1 MTRRLEVMPL
11 AELKPHPMNPKKH
24 DGRLIGASF
33 KRFGFVEPVTIDER
47 TGYLISGHGRVDEL
61 RRMRDAGEPSPDDIE
76 TIGPAGDWGVLVNRG
91 WSSTDDAQAE
101 AFLIAANEIG
111 MKGGWHDGKLDELLL
126 KMTAGGADVAQ
137 LVATGYGKSDMER
150 ILAKLQP
157 EADDD
162 RGAPALSPTGPAP
175 WVKDG
180 ALYQLGAHRLF
191 VGDSLVAENRARLL
205 GDKPVDAVIADPP
218 YAIYGSSSGVSE
230 NVADDKM
237 VLPFFESYFRG
248 VAEHL
253 KEFGHSYTWCDW
265 RSWASLVMAL
275 RRVPGLALK
284 NGLTWDKGG
293 SGLGTNY
300 ANTTEW
306 VLFAHRLEP
315 KKAMKSVTER
325 TGIRAVNRPNI
336 FRQNRPHGEER
347 LHNAAKP
354 VAELRNFVTAS
365 TDTGG
370 RVWDPFSGSGS
381 VLMACERE
389 GRVCLAGEMDLRNA
403 QITIERWQRATGGKA
418 VEVTP

>member
-1 MTRRLEVMPL
+1 MTRRLEVMRL
-11 AELKPHPMNPKKH
+11 DSLKLHPKNPKKH
-24 DGRLIGASF
+24 DERLIGASF
-33 KRFGFVEPVTIDER
+33 KRFGFVEPVTLDER
-47 TGYLISGHGRVDEL
+47 TGFVISGNGRVGKL
-61 RRMRDAGEPSPDDIE
+61 IAMKAAGEASPDDVE
-76 TIGPAGDWGVLVNRG
+76 VLGPDGEWGVLVNRG
-91 WSSTDDAQAE
+91 WSSRDDTEAE

-111 MKGGWHDGKLDELLL
+111 IKGGWHEGKLDELLL
-126 KMTAGGADVAQ
+126 SITAGGANVEQ
-137 LVATGYGKSDMER
+137 LVATGYGKTDMER

-157 EADDD
+157 DADDD
-162 RGAPALSPTGPAP
+162 DFEPAPLSPTGPPP

-180 ALYQLGAHRLF
+180 ALYQLGAHRVF

-205 GDKPVDAVIADPP
+205 GEKPVDMVAADPP

-237 VLPFFESYFRG
+237 VLPFFEAYFRA

-293 SGLGTNY
+293 SGLGPNY

-336 FRQNRPHGEER
+336 FRENRPHGEER

-354 VAELRNFVTAS
+354 VSEIRKWVSSS
-365 TDTGG
+365 TDAGA

-381 VLMACERE
+381 VLIACERE

-403 QITIERWQRATGGKA
+403 QITIERWQKVTGQKA
-418 VEVTP
+418 VEVK